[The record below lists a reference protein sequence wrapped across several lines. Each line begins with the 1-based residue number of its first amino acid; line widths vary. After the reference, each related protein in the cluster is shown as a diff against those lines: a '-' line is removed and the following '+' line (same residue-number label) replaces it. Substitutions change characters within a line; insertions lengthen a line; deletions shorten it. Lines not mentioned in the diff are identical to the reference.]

1 MEENLMMKK
10 IIGVMLL
17 CFSLIIALPY
27 QTGQARIANSQV
39 ALGGITYRSDISRVI
54 RIYGQPSRIS
64 GNSYYWGTS
73 FEVFNDNGKV
83 FGITT
88 TANNGIET
96 PAGIH
101 VGMAESVITQT
112 YGRAEDTG
120 TDSSGRKYY
129 GYSSSNNGCFIFR
142 TKNGKIVEIDVVAG
156 LY

>member
-1 MEENLMMKK
+1 MIKK
-10 IIGVMLL
+10 IIGLVAFFMAVLV
-17 CFSLIIALPY
+17 IIPY
-27 QTGQARIANSQV
+27 HTTEARIADSQV

-54 RIYGQPSRIS
+54 KIYGQPTRIN

-73 FEVFNDNGKV
+73 FEIFNDSGKV

-96 PAGIH
+96 PAGVH
-101 VGMAESVITQT
+101 VGMSESAITQT
-112 YGRAEDTG
+112 YGKAEDTG

-142 TKNGKIVEIDVVAG
+142 AKNGKIVEIDVVAG